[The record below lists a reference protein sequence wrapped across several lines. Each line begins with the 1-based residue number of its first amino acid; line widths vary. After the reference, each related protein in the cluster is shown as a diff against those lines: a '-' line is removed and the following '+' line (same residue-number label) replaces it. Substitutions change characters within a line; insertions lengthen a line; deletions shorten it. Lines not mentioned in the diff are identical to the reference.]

1 MALRTASY
9 ESILKG
15 CANLAGVKREQL
27 LSDTAS
33 LLFEFVNTAFREGV
47 EHDWWPEYNQVELRY
62 WRDGLWSAGTY
73 PAGAIVYYEPDEVY
87 YENTSGGSTSETPSS
102 TATDWAEAGD
112 FARYISFTQM
122 TGDNLATAETEFDA
136 VRNIYQ
142 KDPRENPLNSPS
154 AFEITQDGLKP
165 VSFEFAKVYV
175 EFRPRQD
182 DMSGM
187 VEWDSDSTYMVG
199 DYVYYKGTQQAG
211 EAYKVIVATSA
222 GEDPQDTPASFQQ
235 VQIPYVLA
243 TYIKHKAL
251 ADWLAAG
258 GGGTDLGDT
267 ASSVQLASYN
277 HKRAMEALDKES
289 YNLRM
294 RSGQFASY
302 NIRQI

>member
-33 LLFEFVNTAFREGV
+33 LLFEFINTAFREGV

-122 TGDNLATAETEFDA
+122 TS
-136 VRNIYQ
+136 RN
-142 KDPRENPLNSPS
+142 R
-154 AFEITQDGLKP
+154 
-165 VSFEFAKVYV
+165 V
-175 EFRPRQD
+175 
-182 DMSGM
+182 
-187 VEWDSDSTYMVG
+187 
-199 DYVYYKGTQQAG
+199 
-211 EAYKVIVATSA
+211 
-222 GEDPQDTPASFQQ
+222 
-235 VQIPYVLA
+235 
-243 TYIKHKAL
+243 
-251 ADWLAAG
+251 
-258 GGGTDLGDT
+258 
-267 ASSVQLASYN
+267 
-277 HKRAMEALDKES
+277 
-289 YNLRM
+289 
-294 RSGQFASY
+294 
-302 NIRQI
+302 